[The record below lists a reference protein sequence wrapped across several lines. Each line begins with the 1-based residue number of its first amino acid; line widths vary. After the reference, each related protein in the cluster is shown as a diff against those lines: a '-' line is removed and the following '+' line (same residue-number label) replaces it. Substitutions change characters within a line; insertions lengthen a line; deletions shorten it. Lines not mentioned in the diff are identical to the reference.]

1 MYAFVDLCACEAY
14 NMMLIKLVPG
24 KQQELHGVDNTVYI
38 YIYIRVLRIIDVA

>member
-24 KQQELHGVDNTVYI
+24 KQQELHV
-38 YIYIRVLRIIDVA
+38 YIRVLRIIDVA